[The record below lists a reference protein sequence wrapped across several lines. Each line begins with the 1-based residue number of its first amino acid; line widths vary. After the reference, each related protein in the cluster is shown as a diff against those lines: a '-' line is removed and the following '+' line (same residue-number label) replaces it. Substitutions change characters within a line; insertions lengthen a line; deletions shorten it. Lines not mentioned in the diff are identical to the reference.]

1 MRAGIAFGSNLGDRL
16 ANLKGARLR
25 VEQLPKVQP
34 PVVASAIYETEP
46 VDCEPGAP
54 KFFNA
59 VIEIDYS
66 GEAAELLRE
75 LRGIEAD
82 YGRAPKHTQNVSRSL
97 DLDLLYFGTMETSSP
112 ELQVPH
118 PRILG
123 RRFVLEPLHDVRPDL
138 ILPAQTKTVG
148 ALLQDLPATPR
159 VVRVASEW

>member
-25 VEQLPKVQP
+25 VEQLPNVQP
-34 PVVASAIYETEP
+34 PILASAIYETEP
-46 VDCEPGAP
+46 VDCEPDAP

-59 VIEIDYS
+59 VLEVKYS
-66 GEAAELLRE
+66 GEAVELLRE
-75 LRGIEAD
+75 LRAIEGD
-82 YGRAPKHTQNVSRSL
+82 YGRAPKHAQNVSRSL
-97 DLDLLYFGTMETSSP
+97 DLDLLYFGALEISSP

-138 ILPAQTKTVG
+138 ILPAQTKTVS

-159 VVRVASEW
+159 VVRIASEW